1 MLVVNVPYAVFND
14 GGVAIAKFVILV
26 YKVLLISLI
35 SFGGIFLRFKE
46 CRQLAGLVCLGEGT
60 LCEQS
65 ALNLR
70 VAQVL
75 VALNDNLAHLH
86 LLLLVNLDVK
96 YHLILSRYVV
106 ALAYV
111 YLSILITLVVEIVF
125 GQQLSTVYHVR
136 RNLVALKK
144 SELCLKVL
152 TFRLLHTYIING

>member
-14 GGVAIAKFVILV
+14 GGIAIAKFVILV

-75 VALNDNLAHLH
+75 VALM
-86 LLLLVNLDVK
+86 
-96 YHLILSRYVV
+96 IIWRTFIFSF
-106 ALAYV
+106 
-111 YLSILITLVVEIVF
+111 LSISTSSIT
-125 GQQLSTVYHVR
+125 
-136 RNLVALKK
+136 
-144 SELCLKVL
+144 
-152 TFRLLHTYIING
+152 